1 MQRYIPIA
9 IYTVGI
15 YHYGAKVPFKTIDV
29 LADNYNKGLSDGY
42 KILRPTTVQHVKVI
56 EVNVN
61 PDLLIYMDKIHGP
74 YQHLTKL

>member
-29 LADNYNKGLSDGY
+29 LADSYDKALSDGR
-42 KILRPTTVQHVKVI
+42 KTLRPSTVQRI
-56 EVNVN
+56 NIIDVNVN
-61 PDLLIYMDKIHGP
+61 PDNLISMDKIHGP
-74 YQHLTKL
+74 YQYLK